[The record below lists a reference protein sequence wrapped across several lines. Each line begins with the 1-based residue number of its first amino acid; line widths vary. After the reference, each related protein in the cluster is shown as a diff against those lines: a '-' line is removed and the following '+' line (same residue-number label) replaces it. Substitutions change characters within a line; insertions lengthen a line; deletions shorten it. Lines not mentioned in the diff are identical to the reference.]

1 MIKLIRS
8 SKFFTVFLLSVFT
21 VIIIVVFVFWGI
33 GPGTNPTQQVLAE
46 VEGQKIYLQEF
57 WNAHDRISESYRQTV
72 KDEEVLKKLKLKER
86 VLNDLINERAALVIA
101 SSEGITVSNS
111 EVVDAIRNE
120 PVFQKDGHFDSTTYE
135 RILKASR
142 FSPKEYETMRTQ
154 ELTLAKVKRLVGESA
169 ELSENEIKSL
179 ESMKEQKDQ
188 MKEFMLANKQENV
201 LDIYLEDIKP
211 TLDIKIN
218 EQLYNEHVIEK

>member
-1 MIKLIRS
+1 
-8 SKFFTVFLLSVFT
+8 
-21 VIIIVVFVFWGI
+21 
-33 GPGTNPTQQVLAE
+33 
-46 VEGQKIYLQEF
+46 
-57 WNAHDRISESYRQTV
+57 V
-72 KDEEVLKKLKLKER
+72 KDEEALKKLKLKER

-101 SSEGITVSNS
+101 SSEGITVSDS

-120 PVFQKDGHFDSTTYE
+120 PVFQKDGRFDSATYE

-142 FSPKEYETMRTQ
+142 LSPKEYETMRTQ

-201 LDIYLEDIKP
+201 LDIYLEDIRP

-218 EQLYNEHVIEK
+218 EQLYNEYVIEK

>member
-1 MIKLIRS
+1 MIKLMRS
-8 SKFFTVFLLSVFT
+8 SKFFTVFLLSIFT

-57 WNAHDRISESYRQTV
+57 WNTYDRISDSYRQTV
-72 KDEEVLKKLKLKER
+72 KDEAALKNLKLKER

-101 SSEGITVSNS
+101 AREGITVSDS
-111 EVVDAIRNE
+111 EVVEAINSE
-120 PVFQKDGHFDSTTYE
+120 PLFQKDGRFDSTTYK

-142 FSPKEYETMRTQ
+142 LTPKEYESMRRQ
-154 ELTLAKVKRLVGESA
+154 ELTLEKLKHLVGETA
-169 ELSENEIKSL
+169 ELSENELKSL
-179 ESMKEQKDQ
+179 EAIKEQKEQ
-188 MKEFMLANKQENV
+188 MKEFILANKRENA

-211 TLDIKIN
+211 TLEIKIN
-218 EQLYNEHVIEK
+218 EPLYQENVLD

>member
-120 PVFQKDGHFDSTTYE
+120 PVFQKDGRFDSATYE